1 MTHGFDDVWRNAR
14 GEEFCRTTDA
24 EAVTSCARIS
34 RGHPDLV
41 ASCEEG
47 CLRQHART
55 RRGGVGKEW
64 KVAGKGAGC
73 EVRVDMRDGV
83 EGV

>member
-1 MTHGFDDVWRNAR
+1 M
-14 GEEFCRTTDA
+14 

-47 CLRQHART
+47 CLHQHAWT
-55 RRGGVGKEW
+55 GRGGVGEER

-73 EVRVDMRDGV
+73 EVRADVRDGV